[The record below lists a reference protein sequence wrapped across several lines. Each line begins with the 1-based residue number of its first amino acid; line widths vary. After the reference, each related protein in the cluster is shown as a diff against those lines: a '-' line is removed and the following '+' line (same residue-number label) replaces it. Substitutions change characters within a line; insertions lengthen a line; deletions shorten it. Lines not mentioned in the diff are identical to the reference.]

1 MTTGFVDADRADVT
15 VVVVTYRS
23 GAGVADLLDSLR
35 DESRLLALHVV
46 VVDNDST
53 DDTVDVVRTFPDV
66 ELIDAGG
73 NTGYAAAVNRGTA
86 RAEAASAVLILN
98 PDAVVAPGCVGAL
111 LAALRE
117 PGVVAV
123 VPSLID
129 ASGTVSHSL
138 RREPRLVATAVDAAV
153 GHHLPH
159 RPRWSSE
166 TIRDSLAYSISHD
179 IEWATGAAVMID
191 AAVARATGPWDEGFF
206 LYSEETDYF
215 RRLRRLGRVRFVPE
229 AVVTHLGGGS
239 GTSQHLQDLLTV
251 NRIRYAEKHHGRAW
265 AALFRGLVVTS
276 ELARS
281 YSPRHRAT
289 LRVVLDRARWER
301 LPRAQRRALT
311 PGAGSGTVVIPA
323 HDEAAVLATT
333 LAPLS
338 ELARTGTIEVIVA
351 CNGCTDGTADIARSV
366 PGITVVD
373 TGAAS
378 KTGALNAADGTAL
391 FWPRMYLDADIVVTP
406 RAVLDVL
413 AALRGGGGDVGD
425 VLAARPPFV
434 YDTRHASFLVR
445 RFYAARS
452 RVPDFSRHLW
462 GAGCYAL
469 GEVGH
474 RRLGRFPDVV
484 ADDVVVDGLFA
495 ATEKTVVDTDPVVVA
510 VPRTVRALVAVLSR
524 SLRGNAAVPRT
535 TDARSSLATLARSV
549 RGPVSAVDAA
559 VYVALATAGRVAA
572 RRDRGWVRDETN
584 RG

>member
-1 MTTGFVDADRADVT
+1 MSPGFASADHADVT
-15 VVVVTYRS
+15 AVVVTYQS
-23 GAGVADLLDSLR
+23 GAGVGDLLESLHR
-35 DESRLLALHVV
+35 ESRFLALHVV

-53 DDTVDVVRTFPDV
+53 DDTAAVVATFPGV
-66 ELIDAGG
+66 EFVPAGG
-73 NTGYAAAVNRGTA
+73 NTGYAAAVNLGTA
-86 RAEAASAVLILN
+86 RAGASPAVLVLN

-123 VPSLID
+123 VPSLTD
-129 ASGTVSHSL
+129 ATGAVSHSL

-153 GHHLPH
+153 GHYLPH

-166 TIRDSLAYSISHD
+166 TVRDPLAYSISHD

-191 AAVARATGPWDEGFF
+191 ADVARAAGPWDENFF

-215 RRLRRLGRVRFVPE
+215 RRLRRLGRIRFVPE
-229 AVVTHLGGGS
+229 AVVTHLGAGS
-239 GTSQHLQDLLTV
+239 GTSQPLQDLLTV
-251 NRIRYAEKHHGRAW
+251 NKIRYAEKHHGRLW
-265 AALFRGLVVTS
+265 ATVFRGLIVTA

-281 YSPRHRAT
+281 SAPHHRAT
-289 LRVVLDRARWER
+289 LRVVLDRSRWSG
-301 LPRAQRRALT
+301 LPRARRRPPTAD
-311 PGAGSGTVVIPA
+311 AGSGTVVIPA
-323 HDEAAVLATT
+323 HDEAAVLAAT

-338 ELARTGTIEVIVA
+338 RLARTGTVEVIVA
-351 CNGCTDGTADIARSV
+351 CNGCTDGTADLARSV
-366 PGITVVD
+366 PGITVLETD
-373 TGAAS
+373 AAS
-378 KTGALNAADGTAL
+378 KTDAMNAADVTAM

-413 AALRGGGGDVGD
+413 AAVRGG

-434 YDTRHASFLVR
+434 YDTRHASFPVR

-452 RVPDFSRHLW
+452 RVPEFSRHLW

-469 GEVGH
+469 GETGH

-484 ADDVVVDGLFA
+484 ADDVVVDGLFTA
-495 ATEKTVVDTDPVVVA
+495 GEKTVVDTDPVVVA

-549 RGPVSAVDAA
+549 RGPVSALDAA
-559 VYVALATAGRVAA
+559 VYVAIATAGRVAA
-572 RRDRGWVRDETN
+572 RRDRGWVRDETS